1 MFKKNKKYIL
11 DGGGG
16 QTLLEM
22 GLRPEGALWSATA
35 LINKNLNSLV
45 VNMHTDFINAGS
57 ELIVTTNFS
66 VRKKRLIQYNKLN
79 YFEEA
84 TNSAALLAKKAK
96 ENTGKNVLIAG
107 SIPTQGIVYSAE
119 IITNDKET
127 YSGFYETAKILNPNV
142 DLFYLDVLSRLKEI
156 KIAFDA
162 IKSFKKPILIGVHL
176 LKNGLLPSN
185 EKIED
190 LIPITKDINCCGII
204 LACVSPEI
212 IDISL
217 PKLTKLNLP
226 FGFKVNAFE
235 GLILCGALD
244 CFELKRSVMSHELQ
258 HFKELSKREVPWIQ
272 ECKKR
277 NKDFSLGQCINTMI
291 LENDWKDTKRP
302 IYRKDRLHDL
312 NSLIES
318 LKNPGYHFDDSPS
331 WLAQQEEKYLG
342 IALTCTKIDE
352 YDISN
357 ANCTCKE
364 FVNGFNSTHGISIAA
379 QIEGVREWKIKN
391 GKSKGQKMAFIT
403 ISDSSCSLDNTVIF
417 SEEWLK
423 FKQHFKEG
431 AVLLL
436 RGSRDKKRNSFLIKS
451 VHKIKNIT

>member
-217 PKLTKLNLP
+217 TKLTKLNLP
-226 FGFKVNAFE
+226 FGFKVNAFADIPQSNPDVWYDYVDPVDMFGTRANE
-235 GLILCGALD
+235 FTPEVFKKFVKKASTTGANL
-244 CFELKRSVMSHELQ
+244 
-258 HFKELSKREVPWIQ
+258 
-272 ECKKR
+272 
-277 NKDFSLGQCINTMI
+277 LGGCCEIKPRHI
-291 LENDWKDTKRP
+291 K
-302 IYRKDRLHDL
+302 
-312 NSLIES
+312 
-318 LKNPGYHFDDSPS
+318 
-331 WLAQQEEKYLG
+331 A
-342 IALTCTKIDE
+342 
-352 YDISN
+352 
-357 ANCTCKE
+357 
-364 FVNGFNSTHGISIAA
+364 
-379 QIEGVREWKIKN
+379 IKN
-391 GKSKGQKMAFIT
+391 LF
-403 ISDSSCSLDNTVIF
+403 
-417 SEEWLK
+417 
-423 FKQHFKEG
+423 
-431 AVLLL
+431 
-436 RGSRDKKRNSFLIKS
+436 
-451 VHKIKNIT
+451 